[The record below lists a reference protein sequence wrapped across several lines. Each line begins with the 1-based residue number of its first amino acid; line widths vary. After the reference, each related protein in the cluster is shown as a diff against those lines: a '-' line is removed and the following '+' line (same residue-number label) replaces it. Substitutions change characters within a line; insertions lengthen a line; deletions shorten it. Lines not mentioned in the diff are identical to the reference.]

1 MLHYYIFIS
10 ITATPKTQNPIKYAN
25 TADLNQKETCL
36 SISFPCLKNKILPI
50 VAEMTHQP
58 ISTHSIMLSTIII
71 TFKILLHQPFLT
83 FDQKQKYNLNIH
95 KAQIPRLL
103 LWKYT
108 AQRLDRFV
116 FHAQCNRNNQ
126 TRYKAYKPNYSKC

>member
-10 ITATPKTQNPIKYAN
+10 ITATPKTKNPIKYAN

-36 SISFPCLKNKILPI
+36 SISFPCLKNKILHI

-83 FDQKQKYNLNIH
+83 FDQKQRDN
-95 KAQIPRLL
+95 
-103 LWKYT
+103 
-108 AQRLDRFV
+108 
-116 FHAQCNRNNQ
+116 
-126 TRYKAYKPNYSKC
+126 